1 MSGAGE
7 RSAGDGGMEMEAKN
21 GRGKSA
27 RESLQR
33 PEGPRTAKEFRD
45 LSHRILQKANR
56 PISRSDFLHEVIRS
70 LIDFSGCGEV
80 ELWLGEDGSHVSGES
95 QRGAGESF
103 RIHMAP
109 LRKEHRAFFAGSVFW
124 TGDAEADLAE
134 AGKEDE
140 KARIRRFASGGRFR
154 SIAIVPLPV
163 ADKDTGFLVL
173 KSERGGFF
181 DQETVDLYTR
191 FARNLGI
198 ALAGQRTQAALR
210 ERLKELTCLYA
221 IANLAATP
229 GISLADILRG
239 IVDLLPPAWQY
250 PVIAFAR
257 VVLDGRVYFT
267 PGFPEEGQSLT
278 ASIMIGGQSRGFVQ
292 VAYAVRKPELDE
304 GPFLREERVLI
315 DAVARQTALIVE
327 RKQAEEERTK
337 LHEQLRHADRLA
349 TIGQLAAHVAHELN
363 EPLGNILGLA
373 QLAEKSAALPSD
385 LAGDLR
391 KIVDACLHSREVI
404 RKLMT
409 FARQTPVTSGRV
421 DLNEVVEK
429 GLYFLEARCSKA
441 GVELVREL
449 APNLPRIEAD
459 PAQMSQIL
467 VNLVVNAL
475 QAMPDGGRLTVRTL
489 NEGDQVRLVVEDT
502 GIGMSEETM
511 EKIFIP
517 FFTTKDVDE
526 GTGLGLP
533 VVQGIVAGHQGRID
547 VFSRVGEGSRF
558 EVRLPAAR
566 PEPPREDA

>member
-1 MSGAGE
+1 
-7 RSAGDGGMEMEAKN
+7 MEAKN
-21 GRGKSA
+21 GRNESA
-27 RESLQR
+27 SEET
-33 PEGPRTAKEFRD
+33 PEPRGARTAREFRD

-56 PISRSDFLHEVIRS
+56 PISRSDFLHEVIGN
-70 LIDFSGCGEV
+70 LIEFSGCREV
-80 ELWLGEDGSHVSGES
+80 ELWLGEDGSHVRSES
-95 QRGAGESF
+95 RQVAGESF

-109 LRKEHRAFFAGSVFW
+109 LRKEHRALFAGSVFW
-124 TGDAEADLAE
+124 TADAEADLAD
-134 AGKEDE
+134 ARKEGE
-140 KARIRRFASGGRFR
+140 KARLRRFSSDGRFH

-173 KSERGGFF
+173 KSERRGFF

-239 IVDLLPPAWQY
+239 IVELLPPAWQY
-250 PVIAFAR
+250 PVITFAKI
-257 VVLDGRVYFT
+257 VLDRSVYST
-267 PGFPEEGQSLT
+267 PGFPEEGRSLT
-278 ASIMIGGQSRGFVQ
+278 ASIMVGGQSRGFLQ
-292 VAYAVRKPELDE
+292 VVYAAKKPELDE

-327 RKQAEEERTK
+327 RKQVEEERTK

-373 QLAEKSAALPSD
+373 QLAEKDSALPSD

-409 FARQTPVTSGRV
+409 FARQAPVTSGTV

-429 GLYFLEARCSKA
+429 GLYFLEARCSKG
-441 GVELVREL
+441 GVELEREL
-449 APNLPRIEAD
+449 SPNLPLIEAD

-489 NEGDQVRLVVEDT
+489 AEGDHIRLVVEDT

-533 VVQGIVAGHQGRID
+533 VVQGIVAGHQGRIE
-547 VFSRVGEGSRF
+547 VFSQVGEGSRF
-558 EVRLPAAR
+558 EVRLPAAG
-566 PEPPREDA
+566 PEPAREDDENAGA